1 MQSGSDAHTK
11 LRDVTSRLDQEAGL
25 SAPRQIRNCSTVD
38 EVLGVFAHV
47 FRLLGVIPN
56 KEHLSN
62 DDVHKTLKCLRC
74 PFHFTHITLPP
85 QNSEFNGAEIALILE
100 WLAGLVDLKLL
111 PNLVP
116 KAEELKMHVLFNQFI
131 RSYECFLQGEDVACS
146 MIHRSRL
153 DDSRKLNDA
162 HKHEMDEMKTENSTL
177 LSFLCVGADLSQGIS
192 VKRSKEYELQ
202 MLEHA
207 YRQKSKLHS
216 EKVADSTSKL
226 LHSRR
231 RMSAMGRTLEDRIE
245 RVNTVQAKRN
255 VGYMVDSKNTVESSI
270 CDLDRL
276 VQLVSQ
282 LSNQY
287 RKLISYLPSTC
298 GPELLPEFTAL
309 TDCRGGVPEPES
321 LSTIRRIRDLTTSKT
336 RDIANLLLH
345 RDVLN
350 SNIVNAH
357 MQRATV
363 CSTLVAE
370 LYASESTYESE
381 RNQINSAISELKLE
395 LSQVELQFPK
405 EELSNSLQEDIS
417 RKETHFAQTQ
427 GRCAQEKS
435 TMQHDILLALD
446 DMMSHKQKVLCSLD
460 AK

>member
-1 MQSGSDAHTK
+1 MQSRSDAHTK

-74 PFHFTHITLPP
+74 PIHFTHITLPP

-216 EKVADSTSKL
+216 EKVTDSTSKL

-357 MQRATV
+357 MQR
-363 CSTLVAE
+363 
-370 LYASESTYESE
+370 
-381 RNQINSAISELKLE
+381 
-395 LSQVELQFPK
+395 
-405 EELSNSLQEDIS
+405 
-417 RKETHFAQTQ
+417 
-427 GRCAQEKS
+427 
-435 TMQHDILLALD
+435 
-446 DMMSHKQKVLCSLD
+446 
-460 AK
+460 

>member
-1 MQSGSDAHTK
+1 
-11 LRDVTSRLDQEAGL
+11 
-25 SAPRQIRNCSTVD
+25 
-38 EVLGVFAHV
+38 
-47 FRLLGVIPN
+47 
-56 KEHLSN
+56 
-62 DDVHKTLKCLRC
+62 
-74 PFHFTHITLPP
+74 
-85 QNSEFNGAEIALILE
+85 
-100 WLAGLVDLKLL
+100 
-111 PNLVP
+111 
-116 KAEELKMHVLFNQFI
+116 
-131 RSYECFLQGEDVACS
+131 

-336 RDIANLLLH
+336 R
-345 RDVLN
+345 
-350 SNIVNAH
+350 
-357 MQRATV
+357 
-363 CSTLVAE
+363 
-370 LYASESTYESE
+370 
-381 RNQINSAISELKLE
+381 
-395 LSQVELQFPK
+395 QV
-405 EELSNSLQEDIS
+405 SIY
-417 RKETHFAQTQ
+417 
-427 GRCAQEKS
+427 
-435 TMQHDILLALD
+435 
-446 DMMSHKQKVLCSLD
+446 VYLCLP
-460 AK
+460 

>member
-1 MQSGSDAHTK
+1 
-11 LRDVTSRLDQEAGL
+11 
-25 SAPRQIRNCSTVD
+25 
-38 EVLGVFAHV
+38 
-47 FRLLGVIPN
+47 
-56 KEHLSN
+56 
-62 DDVHKTLKCLRC
+62 
-74 PFHFTHITLPP
+74 
-85 QNSEFNGAEIALILE
+85 
-100 WLAGLVDLKLL
+100 
-111 PNLVP
+111 
-116 KAEELKMHVLFNQFI
+116 
-131 RSYECFLQGEDVACS
+131 
-146 MIHRSRL
+146 
-153 DDSRKLNDA
+153 
-162 HKHEMDEMKTENSTL
+162 
-177 LSFLCVGADLSQGIS
+177 
-192 VKRSKEYELQ
+192 
-202 MLEHA
+202 
-207 YRQKSKLHS
+207 
-216 EKVADSTSKL
+216 
-226 LHSRR
+226 
-231 RMSAMGRTLEDRIE
+231 
-245 RVNTVQAKRN
+245 
-255 VGYMVDSKNTVESSI
+255 MVDSKNTVESSI

>member
-1 MQSGSDAHTK
+1 MQSRSDAHTK

-74 PFHFTHITLPP
+74 PIHFTHITLPP

-336 RDIANLLLH
+336 R
-345 RDVLN
+345 
-350 SNIVNAH
+350 
-357 MQRATV
+357 
-363 CSTLVAE
+363 
-370 LYASESTYESE
+370 
-381 RNQINSAISELKLE
+381 
-395 LSQVELQFPK
+395 QV
-405 EELSNSLQEDIS
+405 SIY
-417 RKETHFAQTQ
+417 
-427 GRCAQEKS
+427 
-435 TMQHDILLALD
+435 
-446 DMMSHKQKVLCSLD
+446 VYLCLP
-460 AK
+460 